1 MHTKLKK
8 ISFSYFFYL
17 SVYLTLIRFSL
28 SLSEISF
35 EKVGLEEWL
44 ADGK

>member
-1 MHTKLKK
+1 MHTNFKK
-8 ISFSYFFYL
+8 KTLSYFFYL
-17 SVYLTLIRFSL
+17 SVHLTLIRFSL
-28 SLSEISF
+28 SLSEVSF